1 MTNIINHIL
10 ENSKNEV
17 IYEVEVL
24 ENGNLNLSVDQ
35 TEDVFNVKEIFRGVA
50 SEETLDDNLKIVT
63 KEKEILTN
71 IIEIAGEYFKIED
84 YMLYGT
90 TCSWCEISKVNKEDI
105 KAMTYTPLHV
115 LKRELKFY

>member
-50 SEETLDDNLKIVT
+50 SEETLDDNL
-63 KEKEILTN
+63 
-71 IIEIAGEYFKIED
+71 
-84 YMLYGT
+84 
-90 TCSWCEISKVNKEDI
+90 
-105 KAMTYTPLHV
+105 
-115 LKRELKFY
+115 